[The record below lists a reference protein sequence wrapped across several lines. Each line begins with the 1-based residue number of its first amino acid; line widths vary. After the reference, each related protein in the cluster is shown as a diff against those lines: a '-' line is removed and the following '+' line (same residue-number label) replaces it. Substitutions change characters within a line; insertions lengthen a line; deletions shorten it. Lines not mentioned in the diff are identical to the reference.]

1 MTFKRV
7 RLFWNG
13 RSGDFHPVNIVKS
26 VCLECCLISSHA
38 FVCFPHPQS
47 SATPKLAWQ
56 GTGKSS
62 PTHTRSQGRLGQ
74 EEGKNELNTLE
85 RSCTSER
92 FSDEFD
98 PAPTREPW
106 AFGTTEPNRTKSS
119 VLRFFGSQESP
130 YQSVLPKNQYWRS
143 SASASSVRFRFRTEL
158 TDQLR
163 LPKNQRL
170 GRPRR
175 TLGGDAVPR
184 EVGRRRGAP
193 GLRVS
198 GRREFGSSGSSVN
211 RGEEPN

>member
-13 RSGDFHPVNIVKS
+13 RSGDFHTVNIVKS

-74 EEGKNELNTLE
+74 EEGKNELNPLE
-85 RSCTSER
+85 RSCRTER

-98 PAPTREPW
+98 PAPTR
-106 AFGTTEPNRTKSS
+106 
-119 VLRFFGSQESP
+119 
-130 YQSVLPKNQYWRS
+130 
-143 SASASSVRFRFRTEL
+143 
-158 TDQLR
+158 D
-163 LPKNQRL
+163 
-170 GRPRR
+170 
-175 TLGGDAVPR
+175 
-184 EVGRRRGAP
+184 GAM
-193 GLRVS
+193 GEGEIR
-198 GRREFGSSGSSVN
+198 N
-211 RGEEPN
+211 RGHADQRWRCTLQTDHWGQFGGPWSSSKVATGSGIVEQSRWNCSRCRCK